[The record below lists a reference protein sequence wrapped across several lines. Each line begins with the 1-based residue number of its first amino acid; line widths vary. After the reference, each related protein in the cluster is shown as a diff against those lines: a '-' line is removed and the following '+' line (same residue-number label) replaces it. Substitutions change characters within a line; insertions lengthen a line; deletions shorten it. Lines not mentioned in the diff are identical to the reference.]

1 MGVGKDRTDD
11 RAKIVVRT
19 GAVGIIANLF
29 LASAKAV
36 AGLAAGSIAMVLD
49 AVNNTSDSLSSVI
62 TIIGTKLANRKPDKK
77 HTAPPKNGAS

>member
-1 MGVGKDRTDD
+1 MGVGKDRTDS
-11 RAKIVVRT
+11 RERIIVRT
-19 GAVGIIANLF
+19 GAVGIIANLV

-77 HTAPPKNGAS
+77 HP

>member
-1 MGVGKDRTDD
+1 MGVGKDRTDS
-11 RAKIVVRT
+11 REKIIVRT
-19 GAVGIIANLF
+19 GTVGIVANLL

-36 AGLAAGSIAMVLD
+36 AGFAAGSIAMVLD

-77 HTAPPKNGAS
+77 HPLGHGSST